1 MRGDGEEVHVAR
13 VELVLARPDH
23 EPLRDVPLKPD
34 PLEGFA
40 QVFEQLRP
48 HRGEAAT
55 VAIDLLPASA
65 GQRRRWRNRL
75 RAAHDPTA
83 SRVPKMPARRAS
95 SGSALLDEALANRG
109 VGPGAT
115 AGLMAGGGRGERS
128 DIQAKLRRDALLG
141 LQILVR
147 VTSKDAGRP
156 ELLVDGLVS
165 CFDVFGGAN
174 YFRASGLHLGIAFVG
189 SDAPVRAWWF
199 DRRLASGLFRPSR
212 RSLVGAREI
221 AGLLKPPTKHCA
233 SRNVARAGA
242 LISPAPRDLP
252 VYRRQPGVLPF
263 GLVRSLEGEK
273 LIGIQRQEFFFG
285 YMSGR
290 SRFGKT
296 EMALAHAIHVGAIA
310 KDGLAF
316 YDPHADGLARV
327 RPYLTGEGVRERV
340 IELDFSRRDL
350 DSKHVAW
357 NLLSMEGYT
366 LGDLADRA
374 QGIIDS
380 FSVAAG
386 WGKGTPRAL
395 TIIGQAAVSLLHLSL
410 QLEPELAPTIFTIPR
425 LLSDEH
431 WREIVVSCLPDE
443 LQRYWGDVFS
453 TYSAD
458 AIGPV
463 ANMVT
468 RLGRH
473 QVVRATLGSPRSTY
487 NARRAM
493 DQGKIV
499 LACPGGGRE
508 SLLANFIVQDWIQA
522 ARSRAN
528 IPPDRRRV
536 FHIFLDEL
544 QSFDAASSTAGGSS
558 VAELLEQSGKYG
570 VRALALSQ
578 SPHRLTDSTIDA
590 IATNAS
596 VMGTTANSA
605 EASAFFARQWAGL
618 LDARLAVPRLSRFTY
633 LLQPTHNGRRTEPFL
648 VYGVPIEELYPDLH
662 HPDALPELE
671 NAVDEAVRPRTV
683 RQSLAAIEGHDDRIL
698 EEIARRTSRR
708 RGRPL
713 HAVEAPAPVSAEY
726 SPRGLVVDG
735 GAG

>member
-1 MRGDGEEVHVAR
+1 MSRGEARLHVAR

-23 EPLRDVPLKPD
+23 EPLRDVPMKPD

-40 QVFEQLRP
+40 QVFEQLRT

-75 RAAHDPTA
+75 REAHDPAPTRA
-83 SRVPKMPARRAS
+83 PARRSKS
-95 SGSALLDEALANRG
+95 SGSALLDEAMTNRG
-109 VGPGAT
+109 VGPGA
-115 AGLMAGGGRGERS
+115 ASAMRVGGRRSERR
-128 DIQAKLRRDALLG
+128 DVQAKLRRDALLG
-141 LQILVR
+141 VQVLLR
-147 VTSKDAGRP
+147 VTSLDPGRP

-165 CFDVFGGAN
+165 CFDVFADAN
-174 YFRASGLHLGIAFVG
+174 YFRASGLHLGIAFIG

-199 DRRLASGLFRPSR
+199 DRRLASGLFRPAR
-212 RSLVGAREI
+212 RSLVSAREI
-221 AGLLKPPTKHCA
+221 AGLLKPPTKHCQA
-233 SRNVARAGA
+233 RNVARAGA

-252 VYRRQPGVLPF
+252 IYRRQPGVLPF
-263 GLVRSLEGEK
+263 GLVRTLDGER
-273 LIGIQRQEFFFG
+273 LIGIDRNEFFFG

-296 EMALAHAIHVGAIA
+296 ELALEQALHVAAIA
-310 KDGLAF
+310 KDGVAF
-316 YDPHADGLARV
+316 YDPHSDALERM
-327 RPYLTGEGVRERV
+327 RPYLTGDGVRERV
-340 IELDFSRRDL
+340 IELNFARRDL
-350 DSKHVAW
+350 DSRHVAW
-357 NLLSMEGYT
+357 NLLSMEGYGI
-366 LGDLADRA
+366 GDLADRA

-395 TIIGQAAVSLLHLSL
+395 TIISQAATSLLHLSL
-410 QLEPELAPTIFTIPR
+410 QLEPELAPTIFTITR

-431 WREIVVSCLPDE
+431 WREIAVSCLPEE
-443 LQRYWGDVFS
+443 LQRYWSDVFS

-473 QVVRATLGSPRSTY
+473 PVVRATLGSPKSTY

-493 DQGKIV
+493 DQSKIV

-544 QSFDAASSTAGGSS
+544 QSFDAASSAAGGSS

-578 SPHRLTDSTIDA
+578 SPHRLQDSTVDA

-605 EASAFFARQWAGL
+605 EGAAFFHRQWAGL
-618 LDARLAVPRLSRFTY
+618 LDAKTAVPRLSRFSY
-633 LLQPTHNGRRTEPFL
+633 LMQPTHNGRRTEPFL
-648 VYGVPIEELYPDLH
+648 VYGVPVEELYGDLR
-662 HPDALPELE
+662 HPEALPELE
-671 NAVDEAVRPRTV
+671 RAVDDAVRPRTV
-683 RQSLAAIEGHDDRIL
+683 RQSLAAIEGHDDRII

-708 RGRPL
+708 RAGRPL
-713 HAVEAPAPVSAEY
+713 RAVDTPAPVSAEY
-726 SPRGLVVDG
+726 QPRGLIVDEG
-735 GAG
+735 TG